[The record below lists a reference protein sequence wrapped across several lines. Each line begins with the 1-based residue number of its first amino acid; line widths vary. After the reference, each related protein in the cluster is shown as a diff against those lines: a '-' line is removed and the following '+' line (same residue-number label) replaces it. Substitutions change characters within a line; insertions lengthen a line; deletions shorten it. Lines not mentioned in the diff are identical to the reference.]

1 MASADRLETER
12 LVMRR
17 WTTADQAPFARL
29 NADPEVMRYFEGT
42 MTSAMTAGFVQHIEA
57 QFERVGY
64 GLWALE
70 VRDTGRFIGFTGLA
84 QQTFEASFT
93 PAVEIGWRLA
103 VPAWG
108 MGYASEAAEAA
119 LAFGFERAALAEI
132 VSMTTVT
139 NEPSQAVMRRIGMTY
154 DPADDFEHPRVP
166 EGHRYR
172 PHVLYR
178 LTRDQWRARHTA
190 DPAVPLTPPH
200 R

>member
-1 MASADRLETER
+1 MTAPGDRLDTER
-12 LVMRR
+12 LVLRR
-17 WTTADQAPFARL
+17 WRTADQAPFARL

-42 MTSAMTAGFVQHIEA
+42 MTSALTAGFVKHIEA
-57 QFERVGY
+57 QFDRVGY

-84 QQTFEASFT
+84 QQNFEAAFT
-93 PAVEIGWRLA
+93 PAVEVGWRLA

-108 MGYASEAAEAA
+108 KGYATEAAEAA
-119 LAFGFERAALAEI
+119 LAHGFERAGLDEI

-154 DPADDFEHPRVP
+154 DPADDFDHPRLP
-166 EGHRYR
+166 AGHPYR

-178 LTRDQWRARHTA
+178 LTHDQWRARRT
-190 DPAVPLTPPH
+190 